1 MNNNNYE
8 LHRALD
14 LITEQTKLM
23 TLKGLKLLRFYNLD
37 KEGDFVN
44 FIIYPQAS
52 MVKIKRDVFSI
63 QMIAKLNEY
72 PLALLSRNMFFHLD
86 NRAFSS
92 LANALSVKNSSYKD
106 LVSMAEEQN
115 DRGVIDRYYASFAD
129 FIAQANT
136 LNVVARIDDTGR
148 EVILVNQGSRMN
160 LIPQN
165 WIVLLADE
173 IGGLTLMDYHI
184 TKSIT
189 SVFYKKRVKK
199 GISKLYEFVTSDNG
213 SSAFTIN
220 SYLQFGR
227 RSIVLCDKF
236 PMKHSA
242 KITKE
247 KLAKDIC
254 EWNKKT
260 EKEMDKFIQSYESL
274 STKPFVPNP
283 LTDEECENNYK
294 IVTTM
299 VKELLP
305 GLMVKIALRTKK
317 KIIDMT
323 LESIDSSEEYSE
335 QDIALILMAYPFY
348 IKDFN
353 FYLVEQA
360 RKSVAPAISLVK
372 EYNRG

>member
-14 LITEQTKLM
+14 LITEQTQLL
-23 TLKGLKLLRFYNLD
+23 TLKELRLLRFYNLD
-37 KEGDFVN
+37 QEGDFVN
-44 FIIYPQAS
+44 FIIYPQSS

-63 QMIAKLNEY
+63 QMIAKLNDY
-72 PLALLSRNMFFHLD
+72 PLALLSKNMFFHLD
-86 NRAFSS
+86 SRAFSS
-92 LANALSVKNSSYKD
+92 MANALSVKSLAYKD
-106 LVSMAEEQN
+106 LVAMAEEQN
-115 DRGVIDRYYASFAD
+115 DRGVIDRYYASLAD
-129 FIAQANT
+129 FISQANA

-148 EVILVNQGSRMN
+148 EIILVNQGSRMN

-165 WIVLLADE
+165 WIISLADG
-173 IGGLTLMDYHI
+173 IGGLTLMDYNI

-199 GISKLYEFVTSDNG
+199 GVSKLYEFVTSDNG
-213 SSAFTIN
+213 SSAFMIN
-220 SYLQFGR
+220 SYLQFGK

-247 KLAKDIC
+247 KLTKDIE
-254 EWNKKT
+254 EWNQKT
-260 EKEMDKFIQSYESL
+260 EKEMDRFIQSFESL
-274 STKPFVPNP
+274 STEPFVPYP
-283 LTDEECENNYK
+283 STDEECENNYE

-305 GLMVKIALRTKK
+305 DLMTKIALRTKK
-317 KIIDMT
+317 KIMDMT
-323 LESIDSSEEYSE
+323 LESIDSSKEYSE
-335 QDIALILMAYPFY
+335 RDIALILMAYPFY
-348 IKDFN
+348 IRDFN